1 MGLKKAGFLEL
12 ASIDFNPEAV
22 LVFRSNFPEVPYVL
36 EKDLKEFPPKKL
48 AEMLSV
54 DHVDLIVGGPPC
66 QGFSTVRQVDGSN
79 SGDRLVDDDRREL
92 FYELLNYVEY
102 FQPKI
107 FIMENV
113 PGIRSAV
120 GGHFFTQVQMEAR
133 KLGYRVHGE
142 IIRAADYGVPQKR
155 RRQLIIGTQLD
166 LPLFSGYLHLKTTH
180 GNAEGLKPK
189 VTLWEAIGD
198 LPPLDAGS
206 GEEQCDYDLER
217 RKKHLQKYGSG
228 YLIDVLEVDQA
239 NKITAHVARPHSE
252 RDLRDF
258 KRLRE
263 GETSAHAISRGEQ
276 MEFPYDRST
285 FKDRYTRQHRDTQCS
300 TIVAHLSKDGLMF
313 IHPTQDR
320 SLTPREAA
328 RIQSFPDWFLF
339 PVKRS
344 HQYRLIG
351 NAVPPLVAKALGN
364 AVIDWMDHFKIPIN
378 LEVTSIP
385 GSEEEAVNWLLEL
398 VNAGQ
403 GDKGKIS
410 QIPDEIFVRGW
421 YSIAFL
427 FPYLHPDGA
436 KENGNQKIEPYY
448 LSSEML
454 KKVDP
459 RLVDPIYARSGWPV
473 ALVSYAIEAKRRLED
488 GKLKL
493 QDYYCST
500 TLSRSRNTKKEK

>member
-1 MGLKKAGFLEL
+1 
-12 ASIDFNPEAV
+12 
-22 LVFRSNFPEVPYVL
+22 
-36 EKDLKEFPPKKL
+36 
-48 AEMLSV
+48 
-54 DHVDLIVGGPPC
+54 
-66 QGFSTVRQVDGSN
+66 
-79 SGDRLVDDDRREL
+79 
-92 FYELLNYVEY
+92 
-102 FQPKI
+102 
-107 FIMENV
+107 
-113 PGIRSAV
+113 
-120 GGHFFTQVQMEAR
+120 
-133 KLGYRVHGE
+133 
-142 IIRAADYGVPQKR
+142 
-155 RRQLIIGTQLD
+155 
-166 LPLFSGYLHLKTTH
+166 
-180 GNAEGLKPK
+180 
-189 VTLWEAIGD
+189 
-198 LPPLDAGS
+198 
-206 GEEQCDYDLER
+206 
-217 RKKHLQKYGSG
+217 
-228 YLIDVLEVDQA
+228 
-239 NKITAHVARPHSE
+239 
-252 RDLRDF
+252 
-258 KRLRE
+258 
-263 GETSAHAISRGEQ
+263 